1 MSSMLYLNSMK
12 QVLKLWLPLFIT
24 FTIIYGFIY
33 WAIQQNYRLNAN
45 DPQIQMATDA
55 GIYLSGGGNYT
66 FNDNGKT
73 EISKS
78 LAPYLML
85 FDKNKKLVSYSA
97 VLHGKAPVFP
107 TGVLDNAK
115 GKDYSKL
122 TWQPEDGVRSAIVA
136 VYYKGIKEGYAV
148 VGKSLREV
156 EIRETLLLQQ
166 TIIAW
171 LLTTVFSFIIV
182 FAINNK
188 LKLRKTN

>member
-1 MSSMLYLNSMK
+1 MVYLNEMRQTIK
-12 QVLKLWLPLFIT
+12 IWLPLFVS
-24 FTIIYGFIY
+24 FTIIYIFIFC
-33 WAIQQNYRLNAN
+33 ALQQNNRLNAN

-97 VLHGKAPVFP
+97 VLHGKAPVLP
-107 TGVLDNAK
+107 TGVLDNTK
-115 GKDYSKL
+115 GKEYSKV

-156 EIRETLLLQQ
+156 EARQALLLQQ

-171 LLTTVFSFIIV
+171 LATTVFSFVTV
-182 FAINNK
+182 FAVSSK
-188 LKLRKTN
+188 LKLSKNH